1 MGEKIG
7 DLGYVI
13 VDCIDTERVARFWSQ
28 VLGLEI
34 TERSHPYTDLARSA
48 DGAPVI
54 SFQQVAELKTAK
66 NRIHLDVKVDDLEAA
81 TEKIKN
87 IGGKLLQVC
96 HEDSYTWRVMAD
108 PEGNEFC
115 IVTN

>member
-13 VDCIDTERVARFWSQ
+13 VDCVNAERVARFWSQ
-28 VLGLEI
+28 VLGLKV
-34 TERSHPYTDLARSA
+34 TDRSYPYTDLARSA

-54 SFQQVAELKTAK
+54 SFQQVTERKTIK
-66 NRIHLDVKVDDLEAA
+66 NRIHLDVKVGDLEIA
-81 TEKIKN
+81 TKRIEK
-87 IGGKLLQVC
+87 IGGKLLRVC
-96 HEDSYTWRVMAD
+96 HEGPYTWRVMAD

-115 IVTN
+115 IVTD